1 MSRDLVT
8 TEPKT
13 LTELRRALNS
23 RQKKID
29 RKRLPALL
37 DSNATTPQIIDAIN
51 KIREALN
58 V

>member
-1 MSRDLVT
+1 MSKDMVT
-8 TEPKT
+8 VEPKT

-23 RQKKID
+23 RQKRID
-29 RKRLPALL
+29 KKKLPAVLE
-37 DSNATTPQIIDAIN
+37 NTATTAQIIDAIN